1 MKKSVSY
8 GYHFV
13 RWQDGATITKLPFD
27 NAVETHGA
35 PYYLVHRADLHAGL
49 MDAVT
54 RAGVVVHTNQ
64 KVASYDFNVPSA
76 TTVDGKTWSADM
88 IVCADGLYITLQVAL
103 HCLLMA
109 NRNQIDRTTFVD
121 WPT

>member
-13 RWQDGATITKLPFD
+13 RWQDGTTITKLPFD

-35 PYYLVHRADLHAGL
+35 PYYLVHRADLHVGL
-49 MDAVT
+49 MDAAT

-76 TTVDGKTWSADM
+76 TTVDGKTWSADVV
-88 IVCADGLYITLQVAL
+88 VCADGLYIAPWVP
-103 HCLLMA
+103 CV
-109 NRNQIDRTTFVD
+109 IG
-121 WPT
+121 